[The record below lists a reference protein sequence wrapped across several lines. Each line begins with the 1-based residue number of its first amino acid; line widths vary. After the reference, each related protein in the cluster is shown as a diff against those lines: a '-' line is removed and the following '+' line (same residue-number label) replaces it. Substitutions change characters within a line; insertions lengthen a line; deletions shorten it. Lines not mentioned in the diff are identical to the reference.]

1 MQAACT
7 ALRINASGGNTGPLI
22 WEVSKNSPPKKEVYI
37 EGGLVGFYSPCRR
50 NSSTEAVNDG
60 LDWKAA
66 GSAKPQTA
74 ATPNLSSRCLLL
86 SPSFLRGASTR
97 ERQII

>member
-7 ALRINASGGNTGPLI
+7 ALRINASDGNTGPLI
-22 WEVSKNSPPKKEVYI
+22 WEVSKNSRPKKEVYI

-66 GSAKPQTA
+66 GSAKPQTGCYSK
-74 ATPNLSSRCLLL
+74 PFLQMLLL